1 MNLGDEGALWALNT
15 EGLAS
20 SVSVSSN
27 LRSTLN
33 LPSLGVNEEE
43 LQLVNQCANCS
54 LDSYQDILL
63 IDKLKRVAIDTT
75 THNRPSIFAGFVC

>member
-27 LRSTLN
+27 LRSTLD
-33 LPSLGVNEEE
+33 LPGLGVNEEE
-43 LQLVNQCANCS
+43 LQLVN
-54 LDSYQDILL
+54 
-63 IDKLKRVAIDTT
+63 
-75 THNRPSIFAGFVC
+75 